1 MRTLPVALQT
11 HLQGD
16 VTTLAVCWRI
26 TRRDGVLILG
36 TEHDQDLTI
45 SGSGSPTV
53 ALAGTYLAHAGIT
66 GSDVRST
73 SDMSVDNM
81 EVTGAINQGD
91 LSLIDLSA
99 ADIEAG
105 LFDDA
110 SVVLFMVNW
119 QAPDDGQIVLRT
131 GNIGEIRRTAEGQYR
146 TELRGLAQ
154 RLTQN
159 IVRTYGSSCDA
170 ELGDTRCGVDID
182 ALTITGTVTSVGSN
196 RQFSASLAYG
206 SPAVGAEAGDFNGG
220 LVTWTSG
227 QNDTFS
233 MEVKQDT
240 LGSPGDILLYL
251 PMPYDIEVGDT
262 FTMRPGCDKSAA
274 MCKGRFANLV
284 NFRGHGAWVPG
295 MGELAAFGGQTAE
308 KKPRSSGFLAW
319 PRDAEYEEP

>member
-1 MRTLPVALQT
+1 MKTLPGALQT

-26 TRRDGVLILG
+26 ERSDGVLILG

-45 SGSGSPTV
+45 ATGGSPPNQY
-53 ALAGTYLAHAGIT
+53 AGTYLAQAGIT

-73 SDMSVDNM
+73 SHMSVDNM

-91 LSLIDLSA
+91 LTLVDLSA
-99 ADIEAG
+99 GDIEAG

-110 SVVLFMVNW
+110 AVVLFLVNW
-119 QAPDDGQIVLRT
+119 QAPDDGQIILRT
-131 GNIGEIRRTAEGQYR
+131 GNIGEIRRTAEGQYK

-170 ELGDTRCGVDID
+170 ELGDSRCTVNLG
-182 ALTITGTVTSVGSN
+182 ALTVTGTVTAVVSN
-196 RQFSASLAYG
+196 REFAASISSG
-206 SPAVGAEAGDFNGG
+206 SPPVAAGYFDGG

-227 QNDTFS
+227 ENDTFS
-233 MEVKQDT
+233 MEVKRDT
-240 LGSPGDILLYL
+240 LGSPGNVRLYL
-251 PMPYDIEVGDT
+251 PMPHDIEVGDT
-262 FTMRPGCDKSAA
+262 FTIRPGCDKSAA

-295 MGELAAFGGQTAE
+295 MGEMAVFGGQTAE
-308 KKPRSSGFLAW
+308 KKPRSSRFLEY
-319 PRDAEYEEP
+319 PRTVEP

>member
-1 MRTLPVALQT
+1 VRSLPAAIQS

-16 VTTLAVCWRI
+16 LTTLAVCWRI

-45 SGSGSPTV
+45 ATGGSPPN
-53 ALAGTYLAHAGIT
+53 AYAGTYLAHAGIT

-170 ELGDTRCGVDID
+170 ELGDTRCGIDIT
-182 ALTITGTVTSVGSN
+182 ALTSTGTVTAVGSN
-196 RQFSASLAYG
+196 RQFSASVAYG
-206 SPAVGAEAGDFNGG
+206 SPALGEAGYFNGG

-227 QNDTFS
+227 ANDTFS
-233 MEVKQDT
+233 MEVKQDAI
-240 LGSPGDILLYL
+240 GSPGDILLYL

-262 FTMRPGCDKSAA
+262 FTIRPGCDKSAA

-308 KKPRSSGFLAW
+308 KKPRPSRFLNW
-319 PRDAEYEEP
+319 PRDVEFEEP

>member
-1 MRTLPVALQT
+1 MRNIPAALLA

-26 TRRDGVLILG
+26 TRTDGVLILG
-36 TEHDQDLTI
+36 TEHDRDIEI
-45 SGSGSPTV
+45 SEGGSPTNPY
-53 ALAGTYLAHAGIT
+53 AGVYIARAGIT

-81 EVTGAINQGD
+81 EVTGALDTD
-91 LSLIDLSA
+91 LQIIDLRA

-110 SVVLFMVNW
+110 SVVTFLVNW
-119 QAPDDGQIVLRT
+119 QAPDDGQAVLRT

-154 RLTQN
+154 KLTQN

-170 ELGDTRCGVDID
+170 ELGDSRCGIDID
-182 ALTITGTVTSVGSN
+182 ALTITGTVTSVTSS
-196 RQFSASLAYG
+196 RQFAAAINYG
-206 SPAVGAEAGDFNGG
+206 SPAPDVAYFNGG
-220 LVTWTSG
+220 LVRWSSG
-227 QNDTFS
+227 ENATFS

-240 LGSPGDILLYL
+240 FGSPGEILLYL

-262 FTMRPGCDKSAA
+262 FTIRPGCDKSAA
-274 MCKGRFANLV
+274 MCKGRFGNLV

-295 MGELAAFGGQTAE
+295 VGELMAFGGQTAE
-308 KKPRSSGFLAW
+308 KKPRPEAFLRYPRGFVA
-319 PRDAEYEEP
+319 